1 MPTETVET
9 PSNPAPAASLASLS
23 APDLADAEYVGTAS
37 YPDAVS
43 EGAQR
48 GRFVRWMLGS
58 GATLLA
64 LVVIAP
70 LLAVAINALQPR
82 WEVWRHLAETR
93 LLGLA
98 WNTLRL
104 LAGVAIGAGGLGVA
118 LAWLVG
124 VHRFP
129 GRRIFEW
136 ALVLPLAVPAYV
148 YGFVVLA
155 MLDYTGPVQT
165 WMRSVFGVNA
175 VLPDVR
181 SYWGVVVVMSL
192 VFYPYVYLVAK
203 TAFAERGAAA
213 VEAAHSLGQS
223 TLSGFW
229 RLAVPMARPA
239 IVAGLTLALMET
251 LADFGTVSVYGYD
264 TFTTAIYRVWFG
276 MFDRVAAGQIA
287 LTLMGFAALLIVLER
302 QSRGRRRFVVADAGR
317 SRLMDLTPGRAWL
330 ATAACGVV
338 LLVAFVLPAAVLV
351 SWSVSAL
358 RSGSV
363 AATYPQL
370 VANTVSVALGAAL
383 LTVGAALL
391 LGYRARLAPSRRLHA
406 VSTIAVL
413 GYAVPGSVVAV
424 GVLLVL
430 SRVDDVLERLSG
442 AVTGWDLP
450 PLLAASVV
458 GLLFAYLVRFIAIA
472 YFPVQAGLSRIPV
485 ALDESAQVLGASRG
499 RVLREVHGPLLRGS
513 LATAAILVFV
523 EVLKE
528 LPATMLIRPFGF
540 DTLAVEVWQR
550 TNDAMWIE
558 AAPPSLAIVA
568 AGAVLVWLLTH
579 ARSAA
584 VTRARVR

>member
-1 MPTETVET
+1 MAPDTLEA
-9 PSNPAPAASLASLS
+9 PQAPPAAASLASLS
-23 APDLADAEYVGTAS
+23 APEMAAGEQSGDTR
-37 YPDAVS
+37 YPAALS
-43 EGAQR
+43 EAAQR
-48 GRFVRWMLGS
+48 GRFVRWTLGS
-58 GATLLA
+58 AVALLA
-64 LVVIAP
+64 VVVIAP
-70 LLAVAINALQPR
+70 LAAVAVNALQPR

-93 LLGLA
+93 LAALA

-155 MLDYTGPVQT
+155 LLDYTGPVQT
-165 WMRSVFGVNA
+165 WMRATFGPGA
-175 VLPDVR
+175 GLPDVR

-203 TAFAERGAAA
+203 TAFAERGAAS

-223 TLSGFW
+223 TFAGFW
-229 RLAVPMARPA
+229 RLAVPLARPA
-239 IVAGLTLALMET
+239 IAAGLTLALMET

-302 QSRGRRRFVVADAGR
+302 RSRGRRRFIVADSGR
-317 SRLMDLTPGRAWL
+317 SRLIDLRRGRAWL
-330 ATAACGVV
+330 ATLACATV
-338 LLVAFVLPAAVLV
+338 LLIAFILPAGVLV
-351 SWSVSAL
+351 SWSIDSL
-358 RSGSV
+358 REGSV
-363 AATYPQL
+363 ATTYPRL
-370 VANTVSVALGAAL
+370 VSNTVSIALGAAV
-383 LTVGAALL
+383 LTVGAALV
-391 LGYRARLAPSRRLHA
+391 LGYRGRLAPSRRLQA
-406 VSTIAVL
+406 LSTVAVL

-430 SRVDDVLERLSG
+430 SRVDGVLERLSAVVG
-442 AVTGWDLP
+442 AAAP
-450 PLLAASVV
+450 PLLAASVI

-472 YFPVQAGLSRIPV
+472 YFPVQAGLSRIPM
-485 ALDESAQVLGASRG
+485 ALDECAQVLGASRG
-499 RVLREVHGPLLRGS
+499 RVLRHVHAPLLRGS

-550 TNDAMWIE
+550 TNDAMWVE

-584 VTRARVR
+584 ATRVRVR

>member
-1 MPTETVET
+1 VSAQTEAVGSA
-9 PSNPAPAASLASLS
+9 PPAASLAGLAAPAAEEAFAGEPPFRGTILS
-23 APDLADAEYVGTAS
+23 EAAK
-37 YPDAVS
+37 
-43 EGAQR
+43 R
-48 GRFVRWMLGS
+48 GRPIRWALG
-58 GATLLA
+58 GGVVLLA
-64 LVVIAP
+64 AIVVAP

-82 WEVWRHLAETR
+82 WELWRHLAETR

-98 WNTLRL
+98 WNTLIL
-104 LAGVAIGAGGLGVA
+104 LAGVAVGAGGLGIA

-129 GRRIFEW
+129 GRRLFEW

-155 MLDYTGPVQT
+155 TLDYTGPVQT
-165 WMRSVFGVNA
+165 WLRGVFGA
-175 VLPDVR
+175 GLVLPDIR
-181 SYWGVVVVMSL
+181 SYWGVVIVMSL

-203 TAFAERGAAA
+203 TSFAERGAAA

-223 TLSGFW
+223 TFAGFW
-229 RLAVPMARPA
+229 RLAIPLARPA
-239 IVAGLTLALMET
+239 IAAGLTLALMET

-302 QSRGRRRFVVADAGR
+302 RSRGRRRFAVGDVGR
-317 SRLMDLTPGRAWL
+317 TRLIELHPGRAWL
-330 ATAACGVV
+330 ATAACSLV
-338 LLVAFVLPAAVLV
+338 LLVAFAFPAGVLLA
-351 SWSVSAL
+351 WSARAFSA
-358 RSGSV
+358 GDV
-363 AATYPQL
+363 AANYPQL
-370 VANTVSVALGAAL
+370 VRNTVSVAAGAAL

-391 LGYRARLAPSRRLHA
+391 LGYRARLVPSRRMNAL
-406 VSTIAVL
+406 STIAVL

-430 SRVDDVLERLSG
+430 ARVDRFFESAGG
-442 AVTGWDLP
+442 ALFGVDAA

-472 YFPVQAGLSRIPV
+472 YFPVQAGLSRIPL
-485 ALDESAQVLGASRG
+485 ALDESSQVLGASRG
-499 RVLREVHGPLLRGS
+499 RVLREVHAPLLRGS

-550 TNDAMWIE
+550 TNDAMWVE
-558 AAPPSLAIVA
+558 AALPSLAIVT

-584 VTRARVR
+584 FVRRSVR